1 MYVNLVRRIEKKFNI
16 KRDFAE
22 SPFFKNVKIW
32 KNEQIEN
39 PERKQ
44 KTVDYLKENLELK
57 FDLESLGIREQEID
71 FDKEDSDTER
81 LNINDVNK
89 KTITKAIKEFE
100 KHIFD
105 KAVNIKSKKQ
115 SSLLRF
121 ESLQQEIDI
130 ESMEDF
136 RTKLIGDL
144 KIKLVTVKSSF
155 DEITNKEK
163 LEVLLKALD
172 MIFAELKQHI
182 NPHKGTEFEAYSL
195 ADFFSEEVRKNVK
208 RDEHSQR
215 LEDEL
220 KYEDWYVVDQFYGT
234 SEEKGLIEFI
244 KDTIIN
250 LQNKYKEV
258 YLLRNEEQYKIF
270 DFNTGQGFQPD
281 FILFLKDKTNLHYQV
296 FVEPKGD
303 NLLQKDEWK
312 NLFLKEITEKYSKKK
327 VLKIEGKE
335 YNLIGLPLFNQNN
348 NGDFQ
353 EEHDKLIN

>member
-1 MYVNLVRRIEKKFNI
+1 
-16 KRDFAE
+16 
-22 SPFFKNVKIW
+22 
-32 KNEQIEN
+32 
-39 PERKQ
+39 
-44 KTVDYLKENLELK
+44 LKDNLELK
-57 FDLESLGIREQEID
+57 FDLESLGIKEQEID
-71 FDKEDSDTER
+71 FDKQDSDTER

-89 KTITKAIKEFE
+89 QTIHIEENGKKRLFEIRDFE
-100 KHIFD
+100 KHIFY
-105 KAVNIKSKKQ
+105 KAVSIKSKKQ

-121 ESLQQEIDI
+121 DLLQQEIDNL
-130 ESMEDF
+130 ESIEDF

-182 NPHKGTEFEAYSL
+182 NPHKGTEFKARSL
-195 ADFFSEEVRKNVK
+195 VDFFSEEVRKNVK
-208 RDEHSQR
+208 KDEDSQR

-234 SEEKGLIEFI
+234 SEEKGLIEFV

-250 LQNKYKEV
+250 LKNKYKEV

-270 DFNTGQGFQPD
+270 DFKTGAGFQPD

-296 FVEPKGD
+296 FVEPKGN
-303 NLLQKDEWK
+303 NLLEKDEWK
-312 NLFLKEITEKYSKKK
+312 NAFLKEITEKYSKKK
-327 VLKIEGKE
+327 MLKIEGKE
-335 YNLIGLPLFNQNN
+335 YNLIGLPLFNENN
-348 NGDFQ
+348 KGKF
-353 EEHDKLIN
+353 EEEYNKLIN